1 MSARDFGVEEGLTER
16 GYLDIVVKSFTDTS
30 KNLHVQKKKST
41 FAAHF
46 QTITAP
52 LTLFHC
58 SRVGGEKEA
67 FESNAARPKVHRVVV
82 AFPAPRRAAG
92 RCNARIRQRCGRQ
105 LR

>member
-1 MSARDFGVEEGLTER
+1 MSSRYLVYRYDISLRRQSPKNHRRLSARDFGVEEGLTER

-58 SRVGGEKEA
+58 SRVGGEKEDL
-67 FESNAARPKVHRVVV
+67 E
-82 AFPAPRRAAG
+82 
-92 RCNARIRQRCGRQ
+92 
-105 LR
+105 